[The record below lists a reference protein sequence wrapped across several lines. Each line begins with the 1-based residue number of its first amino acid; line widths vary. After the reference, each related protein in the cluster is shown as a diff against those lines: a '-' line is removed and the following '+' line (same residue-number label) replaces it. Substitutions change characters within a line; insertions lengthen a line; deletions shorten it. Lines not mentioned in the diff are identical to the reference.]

1 LGFGRSAFDPSYK
14 GYSTHIDKDLY
25 YIIQYPFV
33 LALNQQG
40 QVVDYHKQLRNNNKA
55 QKLPLK
61 GTQFEWLRATLQCQM
76 SEYSQRIKQ
85 NRWE

>member
-1 LGFGRSAFDPSYK
+1 
-14 GYSTHIDKDLY
+14 
-25 YIIQYPFV
+25 V

-40 QVVDYHKQLRNNNKA
+40 DVVDYHKQLRNNNKA

-76 SEYSQRIKQ
+76 SEYSQCIKQ